1 MGRAF
6 RTCVLLL
13 ILVGCGG
20 GSFQSPSTGFI
31 NHTQHSEADL
41 WTIWAAAQ
49 QSIASQIDL
58 NPLQQTVS
66 GAPADTLPGDP
77 RALEVQPHQILV
89 ASEPDVASSA
99 LLAATGVE
107 RNDPTGLIACPLPC
121 NVRYAPAYSVYPSPA
136 TRYAAS
142 WEQQPDNFSAILQ
155 YEFENHILN
164 ALGYDTK
171 WR

>member
-6 RTCVLLL
+6 RGCILLS

-20 GSFQSPSTGFI
+20 GSFQSPSPGFI
-31 NHTQHSEADL
+31 NQTQHSDADL

-66 GAPADTLPGDP
+66 GAPADILPGDP
-77 RALEVQPHQILV
+77 RALNIQPHRILV
-89 ASEPDVASSA
+89 ASEPDVTSSV

-121 NVRYAPAYSVYPSPA
+121 NVGYAPAYSVYQNPT

-142 WEQQPDNFSAILQ
+142 WEAQPDNFSAILQ